1 MGFGGPPGGGV
12 GLGLYF
18 FAFKKSKFQN
28 GFEIQLSPPQVPLE
42 ASRGVAASTYIK
54 WFSKL

>member
-1 MGFGGPPGGGV
+1 MSSSLFIKSFV
-12 GLGLYF
+12 KVKIYF

-54 WFSKL
+54 